1 MTVYGYARV
10 STRKQDLSAQIDE
23 LKKAGATVIY
33 KEKYTGTT
41 AKRPEFDKLI
51 AKVIAGDTV
60 IVTKLDRL
68 ARNTED
74 ALKIAKDL
82 RSRDVTL
89 YIKNLGVINND
100 APGNLVFTIF
110 SAFAQFERDLII
122 ARTEEGKEWAREHR
136 ANYHDGRPLDYDYD
150 RIKFAFDLRQQ
161 GFPISEI
168 TKQTGIS
175 KTTLYRRFREYNFDY
190 KRKGKPH
197 NDRS

>member
-10 STRKQDLSAQIDE
+10 STRKQDLSVQIDE

-41 AKRPEFDKLI
+41 AKRREFDKLMK
-51 AKVIAGDTV
+51 KVVAGDTV

-82 RSRDVTL
+82 RSRHVILD
-89 YIKNLGVINND
+89 IKNLGRMDDN
-100 APGNLVFTIF
+100 AQGNLIFTIF
-110 SAFAQFERDLII
+110 SAFAQFERDLIV
-122 ARTEEGKEWAREHR
+122 ARTEEGKEWARKHK
-136 ANYHDGRPLDYDYD
+136 ANYREGRPLDYDYD
-150 RIKFAFDLRQQ
+150 RIKFAYDLRKR
-161 GFPISEI
+161 GYTVSEI
-168 TKQTGIS
+168 TKNTGIS

-190 KRKGKPH
+190 LKG
-197 NDRS
+197 NDNNEQN

>member
-41 AKRPEFDKLI
+41 AKRPEFDKLMK
-51 AKVIAGDTV
+51 KVVAGDTV

-82 RSRDVTL
+82 RSRHVILD
-89 YIKNLGVINND
+89 IKNLGRMDDN
-100 APGNLVFTIF
+100 AQGNLIFTIF
-110 SAFAQFERDLII
+110 SAFAQFERDLIV
-122 ARTEEGKEWAREHR
+122 ARTEEGKEWARKHK
-136 ANYHDGRPLDYDYD
+136 ANYREGRPLDYDYD
-150 RIKFAFDLRQQ
+150 RIKFAYDLRKR
-161 GFPISEI
+161 GYTISEI
-168 TKQTGIS
+168 TKNTGIS

-190 KRKGKPH
+190 LKG
-197 NDRS
+197 NDNNEQN